1 MPLNIRNY
9 IEQSV
14 YEEVFDEAKKIFTF
28 SSSRSLTQSRDFLFT
43 HCCTKINWWKRSKMI
58 FLAAREAFQ
67 IGDKLCKF
75 ARRVESIGDKSSRQT
90 RGFFF
95 FLKLTQRLKASRQT
109 SWTSS
114 SPLVAVLLP
123 FQHPSWSFF
132 DFFSI
137 HQNLFT
143 NNRIDFL
150 FQWYIRKKLDV
161 DKLAGEEIFFIKTVL
176 KQ

>member
-132 DFFSI
+132 DFFLFKIYSLIIELISSFNDISEKNLTSI
-137 HQNLFT
+137 NWLVRRF
-143 NNRIDFL
+143 FL
-150 FQWYIRKKLDV
+150 SKPF
-161 DKLAGEEIFFIKTVL
+161 
-176 KQ
+176 